1 MQHNNSILGCKGTVP
16 ALRVYVLKKIFESVA
31 LLSLERTQ
39 VPNFATRVFG
49 SYDCL
54 VEFVLCH
61 AALCFIREWRLSLAP
76 SLACLLLVS
85 EHGCRNPRDVDSRE
99 FARSRDAIA
108 PRHRHTSRA
117 QQAHGTRAQ
126 KLRYLAFRFWHLP
139 T

>member
-1 MQHNNSILGCKGTVP
+1 MQHHNSFLGCKGTVP
-16 ALRVYVLKKIFESVA
+16 ELRVYVLKKIFESFA

-39 VPNFATRVFG
+39 VPNFANCVFG
-49 SYDCL
+49 SYDCI

-61 AALCFIREWRLSLAP
+61 GALCFIGEWRLSLAP
-76 SLACLLLVS
+76 SVAYLLLVS
-85 EHGCRNPRDVDSRE
+85 EHGCLNPRDVDSRE
-99 FARSRDAIA
+99 SARSRNAIA